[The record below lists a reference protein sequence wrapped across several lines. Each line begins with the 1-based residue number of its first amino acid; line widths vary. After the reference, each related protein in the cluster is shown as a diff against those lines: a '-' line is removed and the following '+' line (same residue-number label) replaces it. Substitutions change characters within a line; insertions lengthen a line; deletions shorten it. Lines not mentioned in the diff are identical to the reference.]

1 MTTREK
7 LAAGLSIFA
16 LAVGIGTVA
25 ASFDRPGSGFAS
37 SAQAAET
44 GKGWQ
49 GWQGWHSRNRH
60 SWRAA
65 RHDSHGGGWCADEAR
80 DLSVFAEF
88 AARELDLD
96 RDQRTAFDALIGEV
110 EAKMDSARSLCGD
123 REKLESGPIHVR
135 IETASAQLV
144 AMAAML
150 SDLAAPAE
158 AFHATLDD
166 EQKAMLDGFMQRR
179 H

>member
-25 ASFDRPGSGFAS
+25 ASTDRPGGGFAS

-49 GWQGWHSRNRH
+49 GWHGGNRH
-60 SWRAA
+60 SWRATG
-65 RHDSHGGGWCADEAR
+65 RDRHGGGWCAGETR
-80 DLSVFAEF
+80 DFSALAEL
-88 AARELDLD
+88 AARELGLD
-96 RDQRTAFDALIGEV
+96 RDQRTAFDVLIGEIETKM
-110 EAKMDSARSLCGD
+110 EAARSLCDD
-123 REKLESGPIHVR
+123 RENLESGPIHIR
-135 IETASAQLV
+135 IETASAQLT

-150 SDLAAPAE
+150 SDLAGPAE
-158 AFHATLDD
+158 AFHAALDD
-166 EQKAMLDGFMQRR
+166 GQKAKLDGFMQR
-179 H
+179 HH

>member
-16 LAVGIGTVA
+16 LAVGIGTIT
-25 ASFDRPGSGFAS
+25 ASVDRPGGGFAT

-49 GWQGWHSRNRH
+49 GWHSGSRH
-60 SWRAA
+60 SWRTA
-65 RHDSHGGGWCADEAR
+65 RRDRHGGGWCAGETR
-80 DLSVFAEF
+80 DFSVFAEF

-96 RDQRTAFDALIGEV
+96 RDQRTAFDALIGQI
-110 EAKMDSARSLCGD
+110 EAKMDAAQSLCD
-123 REKLESGPIHVR
+123 NREKLESGPIHVR
-135 IETASAQLV
+135 IETASVQLT

-150 SDLAAPAE
+150 SDLAGSAE
-158 AFHATLDD
+158 AFHTALDD
-166 EQKAMLDGFMQRR
+166 EQKAKLDGFIRHRR
-179 H
+179 

>member
-25 ASFDRPGSGFAS
+25 SSIDRPGSGFAS
-37 SAQAAET
+37 SAQAAES
-44 GKGWQ
+44 GKR
-49 GWQGWHSRNRH
+49 WQGWHGGNRH

-65 RHDSHGGGWCADEAR
+65 RRDRHGGGWCAGETHDF
-80 DLSVFAEF
+80 SVFAEF

-96 RDQRTAFDALIGEV
+96 GGQRTAFDALIGEI
-110 EAKMDSARSLCGD
+110 EARMADARSLCED
-123 REKLESGPIHVR
+123 RDKLESGPIHVR
-135 IETASAQLV
+135 MEAASAQLT

-158 AFHATLDD
+158 AFHATLDE
-166 EQKAMLDGFMQRR
+166 EQEAKLDGFMQRR

>member
-1 MTTREK
+1 MTIREK

-37 SAQAAET
+37 SAQAAES
-44 GKGWQ
+44 KNS
-49 GWQGWHSRNRH
+49 WQGWHGGSRN
-60 SWRAA
+60 SWRATRRDRHGA
-65 RHDSHGGGWCADEAR
+65 RWCAGETR
-80 DLSVFAEF
+80 DFSVFAEF
-88 AARELDLD
+88 AARELGLD
-96 RDQRTAFDALIGEV
+96 RDQRTAFDALIGEI
-110 EAKMDSARSLCGD
+110 EAKMEAAQSLCDD

-135 IETASAQLV
+135 IETASAQLT

-150 SDLAAPAE
+150 SDLAGPAE
-158 AFHATLDD
+158 AFHAMLGD
-166 EQKAMLDGFMQRR
+166 EQKAKLDGFMQRR

>member
-1 MTTREK
+1 MTTRGK

-49 GWQGWHSRNRH
+49 GWHGGNRH

-65 RHDSHGGGWCADEAR
+65 RRGSHGGGWCAGETR
-80 DLSVFAEF
+80 DLSVLAEF
-88 AARELDLD
+88 AAGELDLD
-96 RDQRTAFDALIGEV
+96 RDQRTTFDVLIDEI
-110 EAKMDSARSLCGD
+110 EAKMDAARSLCDD
-123 REKLESGPIHVR
+123 REKLESGPIYVR
-135 IETASAQLV
+135 IETASAQLA

-150 SDLAAPAE
+150 SDLAGPAE
-158 AFHATLDD
+158 AFHASLDD
-166 EQKAMLDGFMQRR
+166 EQMAKLDGFMQHGR
-179 H
+179 

>member
-25 ASFDRPGSGFAS
+25 ASIDRPGSGLAS

-44 GKGWQ
+44 GNGWQ
-49 GWQGWHSRNRH
+49 GGSRH

-65 RHDSHGGGWCADEAR
+65 RRGRHGAGWCAGETR
-80 DLSVFAEF
+80 DFSVFAEF

-96 RDQRTAFDALIGEV
+96 RDQRTAFDALIGEI
-110 EAKMDSARSLCGD
+110 EAKMADARSLCEARD
-123 REKLESGPIHVR
+123 KLESGPIHVR
-135 IETASAQLV
+135 IETASAQLT
-144 AMAAML
+144 AMASML
-150 SDLAAPAE
+150 SGLAGPAE
-158 AFHATLDD
+158 AFHAMLDD
-166 EQKAMLDGFMQRR
+166 EQKAKLDSFMQRR

>member
-16 LAVGIGTVA
+16 LAVGIGTLA
-25 ASFDRPGSGFAS
+25 ASFDRSGSGFAS

-49 GWQGWHSRNRH
+49 GWHGGSRR

-65 RHDSHGGGWCADEAR
+65 RRDRHGGGWCAGETR
-80 DLSVFAEF
+80 DISVFADF
-88 AARELDLD
+88 AAGELDLD
-96 RDQRTAFDALIGEV
+96 RDQRIVFDALIGEIETRMA
-110 EAKMDSARSLCGD
+110 EAQSLCGD
-123 REKLESGPIHVR
+123 REKLESGPVHVR
-135 IETASAQLV
+135 METASAQLT

-150 SDLAAPAE
+150 SGLAAPAQ

-166 EQKAMLDGFMQRR
+166 EQKAKLDGFMQHRR
-179 H
+179 

>member
-25 ASFDRPGSGFAS
+25 SSIDRFGSGFAS

-49 GWQGWHSRNRH
+49 GWHGGNRH

-65 RHDSHGGGWCADEAR
+65 KRDRHGGGWCARETR
-80 DLSVFAEF
+80 NFSVFAEF

-96 RDQRTAFDALIGEV
+96 RSQRTAFDALIGEI
-110 EAKMDSARSLCGD
+110 EAKMADARFLCDD
-123 REKLESGPIHVR
+123 RDKLESGPIHVR
-135 IETASAQLV
+135 IETASAQLT

-150 SDLAAPAE
+150 SGLARPAE
-158 AFHATLDD
+158 AFHDSLDD
-166 EQKAMLDGFMQRR
+166 EQKAKLDGFMQRR

>member
-16 LAVGIGTVA
+16 LVVGIGTVA
-25 ASFDRPGSGFAS
+25 ASFDRPGNGFAS

-49 GWQGWHSRNRH
+49 GWHGGNRY

-65 RHDSHGGGWCADEAR
+65 RHGNYGGGWCAGETR
-80 DLSVFAEF
+80 DLSVLAEF
-88 AARELDLD
+88 AAGELDLD
-96 RDQRTAFDALIGEV
+96 RDQRTTFDALIGEI
-110 EAKMDSARSLCGD
+110 EAKMDAVQSLCDD
-123 REKLESGPIHVR
+123 REKLESGPIQVR
-135 IETASAQLV
+135 IETASAQLA

-150 SDLAAPAE
+150 SDLAAPVE
-158 AFHATLDD
+158 VFHAALDD
-166 EQKAMLDGFMQRR
+166 KQKTKLDGFMRHRR
-179 H
+179 